1 MTQRVGQRAHSV
13 QKTCER
19 THHLPPVKLSPELM
33 DSPEGSDTGYI
44 CSVCCYWACVAA
56 GTGSIL
62 AITSLNQK
70 KMTSLSLLNCL
81 SKLQVINSP
90 NNGKSATENTISPK
104 KSNPNSLSHTQV
116 MVLKLKV
123 PGMAYLNKH
132 PPVSTTVFDQCPGTT
147 REHRRACRQGG

>member
-1 MTQRVGQRAHSV
+1 MHTAFRRRVRGPTTFRQSSSLQSRWIP
-13 QKTCER
+13 QK
-19 THHLPPVKLSPELM
+19 
-33 DSPEGSDTGYI
+33 
-44 CSVCCYWACVAA
+44 ACVAA
-56 GTGSIL
+56 GTGSML
-62 AITSLNQK
+62 AITSLNKK

-104 KSNPNSLSHTQV
+104 QSNPNSLSHPQV

-132 PPVSTTVFDQCPGTT
+132 RPVSTTVFDRCPGTT
-147 REHRRACRQGG
+147 REHRRARRQGG